1 MKPTLPTIVAVSA
14 AALSLFWCCDG
25 AQAQSLEASRYVNA
39 QGVEMLVSRN
49 SAPPVEAAPDKAR
62 DAARDA
68 VKDAAPATAAAAASK
83 ATKASSG
90 NAFVPVAMRET
101 YRVSGQQ
108 QSARD
113 EDRQRILVQELMT
126 EEQQLEL
133 KRRLLR
139 SPRAQA
145 DLTADEQRRIT
156 EAIERHESNIRS
168 LQREMT
174 PARSSVANR

>member
-1 MKPTLPTIVAVSA
+1 VKPTLPTFVAASA
-14 AALSLFWCCDG
+14 AAFSLLWCCEG
-25 AQAQSLEASRYVNA
+25 AKAQGLEASRYVNA

-49 SAPPVEAAPDKAR
+49 SARPVEAVPEDTR
-62 DAARDA
+62 DAAT
-68 VKDAAPATAAAAASK
+68 PTAAAVTGKAAK
-83 ATKASSG
+83 AATGS
-90 NAFVPVAMRET
+90 AFVPVALRET
-101 YRVSGQQ
+101 QRVSGQQ
-108 QSARD
+108 QTARD
-113 EDRQRILVQELMT
+113 QDRQRILVQELMT

-145 DLTADEQRRIT
+145 DLTADEQRRIN

-174 PARSSVANR
+174 PARSSLANR

>member
-1 MKPTLPTIVAVSA
+1 MKPTLPTFVAASA
-14 AALSLFWCCDG
+14 AALSLLWCCDG

-49 SAPPVEAAPDKAR
+49 SARPAEVASGESREAATP
-62 DAARDA
+62 
-68 VKDAAPATAAAAASK
+68 TAAVASGK
-83 ATKASSG
+83 APKANPG
-90 NAFVPVAMRET
+90 NTLIPVALRENH
-101 YRVSGQQ
+101 RVSGAQ

-113 EDRQRILVQELMT
+113 DDRQRILVQELMT

-145 DLTADEQRRIT
+145 DLTTAEQRRIT
-156 EAIERHESNIRS
+156 EAIERHESNIKS
-168 LQREMT
+168 LQREMS
-174 PARSSVANR
+174 PSRSSVARQQNVADR

>member
-1 MKPTLPTIVAVSA
+1 VKPTLPTFIAASA
-14 AALSLFWCCDG
+14 AALSLLWCCDG

-39 QGVEMLVSRN
+39 RGVEMLVSRN
-49 SAPPVEAAPDKAR
+49 SARPVEAAPDEAR
-62 DAARDA
+62 EAAT
-68 VKDAAPATAAAAASK
+68 PLAAATVNGAKAATGS
-83 ATKASSG
+83 
-90 NAFVPVAMRET
+90 AFVPVALRET
-101 YRVSGQQ
+101 QRVSGPQ

-113 EDRQRILVQELMT
+113 QDRQRILLQELMT

-145 DLTADEQRRIT
+145 DLTADEQRRIH

-168 LQREMT
+168 LQREMA
-174 PARSSVANR
+174 PPRASVASR

>member
-1 MKPTLPTIVAVSA
+1 MKPTLPTFIAASA
-14 AALSLFWCCDG
+14 AALSLLWCCDG

-49 SAPPVEAAPDKAR
+49 SARPAEAAPDNAR
-62 DAARDA
+62 DAAITPTP
-68 VKDAAPATAAAAASK
+68 APVSGK
-83 ATKASSG
+83 APKASPGS
-90 NAFVPVAMRET
+90 AFVSVGLRENH
-101 YRVSGQQ
+101 RVSGQDQ
-108 QSARD
+108 TVRD
-113 EDRQRILVQELMT
+113 ADRQRILVQELMT

-139 SPRAQA
+139 SPRAQT
-145 DLTADEQRRIT
+145 DLTADEQRRIN

-174 PARSSVANR
+174 PPRSSVASR